1 MSSRAFL
8 IVIGALCFALEAK
21 AQTPQGSA
29 TEHVATPADSSG
41 IREAAMDYIQ
51 GWYEGNAERMQRAL
65 HPELAKRIVRTD
77 PKTGHSTL
85 GTMGALTL
93 INSTKAGGGS
103 KTPVDRRRTDYRLL
117 DIYESA
123 AVARV
128 DAGEWVDYL
137 ELAKWNGRWVIVN
150 VLWELRPQTP

>member
-1 MSSRAFL
+1 MASRAFVI
-8 IVIGALCFALEAK
+8 IVGVLCLAFEAS

-29 TEHVATPADSSG
+29 TEHVATASDSSG

-77 PKTGHSTL
+77 PKTGHSSL

-117 DIYESA
+117 DIYENA

-128 DAGEWVDYL
+128 DAGDWVDYL
-137 ELAKWNGRWVIVN
+137 QLAKWNGRWVIVN
-150 VLWELRPQTP
+150 VLWELRPQIP